1 VVGQRRSR
9 KAPPRAPPAA
19 DVLAGRRA
27 AIADAAGRVTED
39 VEHLAY
45 AAQEGAFRV
54 RRATSMLLAELDR
67 GRLVDAAHVAGQIAM
82 LSRMVEIRLLS
93 AIERRAGARTMTEA
107 AAAAFS
113 EP

>member
-9 KAPPRAPPAA
+9 KAPPRAPPAGY
-19 DVLAGRRA
+19 VAGLQRA
-27 AIADAAGRVTED
+27 AITQAAERVTAD

-45 AAQEGAFRV
+45 AAQEGAFRM

-107 AAAAFS
+107 AAAVFS